1 MECDRLYLE
10 TGAENARTPGGCRQK
25 TVPPHRPRGLP
36 LPSFSWYTARVPKHL
51 IHQIST
57 IKFFNIEAKKP
68 HNNRVKIT
76 DLRHKREESSV
87 SEQIKVLIVDD
98 HPLFRQGLKDLLDTV
113 PIMDVIGEAAD
124 GEVAIEIVYE
134 DIPDVIL
141 MDINLPTIN
150 GLQVTRK
157 IKLQFPNVK
166 VVMITGY
173 DDAEQVFHAL
183 RVGASAYCPKDI
195 MPEALINIIQAVTEG
210 KYAVGEKIMSYDELM
225 AWIEQKIGR
234 FSGPLVSDND
244 ELFVPLSPREMEIL
258 EHVTKGLSNKEIAY
272 KLGIS
277 HQTVKNHMTAILRKL
292 RVDDRTQAAVYALR
306 HGWVRLEGT
315 H

>member
-1 MECDRLYLE
+1 
-10 TGAENARTPGGCRQK
+10 
-25 TVPPHRPRGLP
+25 
-36 LPSFSWYTARVPKHL
+36 
-51 IHQIST
+51 
-57 IKFFNIEAKKP
+57 
-68 HNNRVKIT
+68 
-76 DLRHKREESSV
+76 V

-98 HPLFRQGLKDLLDTV
+98 HPLFRQGLKDLLDTD

-124 GEVAIEIVYE
+124 GEVAIEMVC
-134 DIPDVIL
+134 DVNPDVIL

-157 IKLQFPNVK
+157 IKIQFPNVK

-195 MPEALINIIQAVTEG
+195 MPEALTNIIQAVTEG
-210 KYAVGEKIMSYDELM
+210 KYAIGEKIMTYDELM
-225 AWIEQKIGR
+225 SWIEQKIGR
-234 FSGPLVSDND
+234 FSGPLVGDSD

-315 H
+315 HS